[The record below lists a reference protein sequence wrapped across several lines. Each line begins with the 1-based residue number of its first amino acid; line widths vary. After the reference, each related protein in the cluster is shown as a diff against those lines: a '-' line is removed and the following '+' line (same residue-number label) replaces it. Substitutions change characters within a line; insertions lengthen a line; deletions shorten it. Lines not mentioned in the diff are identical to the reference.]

1 MTGDSASSPP
11 RTPRAPCNLDDLRSA
26 GLGLVLGGGA
36 ARGFAHI
43 GFLQELI
50 RAELRPACLAG
61 SSIGAFIGAAYAGGD
76 WPRFVDRALTLQRLD
91 LLRMIDPVLL
101 KCGLMDGDKIL
112 EFLAGFLRVKNLEE
126 CDPPLAVN
134 ATDATSGEEV
144 VITSGPIIPAVR
156 ASIALPGMF
165 TPGRVGDRLLL
176 DGGLINPL
184 PVNICRGMGA
194 EVVMAV
200 DLNAHVLETGGC
212 SADSATDRKPGLISV
227 LIHSMYIMQRTVNLM
242 RLEKEPPD
250 FLIQP
255 ELRDFRLLDFFKG
268 PACSNAGA
276 RAARAFLHDLE
287 CPVQI
292 G

>member
-11 RTPRAPCNLDDLRSA
+11 RTSRAPCTFDDLRSA
-26 GLGLVLGGGA
+26 RLGLVLGGGA

-43 GFLQELI
+43 GFLQELN
-50 RAELRPACLAG
+50 RAGVRPACLAG

-76 WPRFVDRALTLQRLD
+76 WVRFVDRALTLQRLD
-91 LLRMIDPVLL
+91 LLRMIDPVLA
-101 KCGLMDGDKIL
+101 KCGLMDGDKVL

-165 TPGRVGDRLLL
+165 TPGKVNDRLLL

-184 PVNICRGMGA
+184 PVNICRRMGA
-194 EVVMAV
+194 EVVVAV

-212 SADSATDRKPGLISV
+212 SADLIAAGRKPGLVSV

-268 PACSNAGA
+268 PACSEAGA
-276 RAARAFLHDLE
+276 RAARAFLRDLE
-287 CPVQI
+287 CPV
-292 G
+292 